1 MRLWLANQPLVLASK
16 SEARSRILRDAGIAV
31 DIVPADLDERLIEQ
45 SVESCDA
52 GEVAA
57 LLAREKARA
66 VADRLPSRLVLGAD
80 QILTLDGRRFSKPT
94 DPVAA
99 GEQLKALRGKTHEL
113 TSAAAL
119 VRDGKVMFE
128 HRELAT
134 LTMRAFTDEFLDAYL
149 DAMGPAATASVGV
162 YQLERSGIQ
171 LFERIEGDHFV
182 ILGLPVLS
190 VLAFLRNEGLL
201 AR

>member
-1 MRLWLANQPLVLASK
+1 MALWLADRPLVLASK

-45 SVESCDA
+45 RVVTCNA
-52 GEVAA
+52 GEIAA
-57 LLAREKARA
+57 LLAREKART
-66 VADRLPSRLVLGAD
+66 VADHLPGRLVLGAD
-80 QILTLDGRRFSKPT
+80 QILTLDGRRFSKPA
-94 DPVAA
+94 DRVAA
-99 GEQLKALRGKTHEL
+99 GEQLKALRGRTHQL
-113 TSAAAL
+113 ISAAAL
-119 VRDGKVMFE
+119 VRDGEVMFE
-128 HRELAT
+128 HRDLAT

-149 DAMGPAATASVGV
+149 TAMGPAVTMSVGV

-201 AR
+201 AK